1 VEPKDV
7 LRAGVVG
14 CGLMGSGIVEVL
26 ARAGIDVLYLEP
38 TDALLERGRAR
49 IETSTARAVER
60 GKLDPAERVALLART
75 RGVVAVDAFA
85 EVDLVIEAATEDEP
99 AKVEIFAA
107 LDRVAPPEVVL
118 ASNTSSIPI
127 ATLGAA
133 TSRPDKVI
141 GLHFFNPP
149 PVMGLIEVTPS
160 LLTSEATVAFAR
172 SFGER
177 LGKTTVLAK
186 DQAGFIV
193 NRLLIPYLL
202 SAIRL
207 LDDGFATRED
217 IDASIALGLNHPMGP
232 LRLSDLI
239 GLDTIAQIADV
250 LFGEFR
256 DPAYAPP
263 PLLSRMVAAGKLGR
277 KSGAGF
283 YEYGAVG
290 AAG

>member
-1 VEPKDV
+1 VQASDV
-7 LRAGVVG
+7 RRAGVVG

-26 ARAGIDVLYLEP
+26 ARASIDVVYLEP
-38 TDALLERGRAR
+38 TQALLDRGRAR
-49 IETSTARAVER
+49 IATSTARAVER
-60 GKLDPAERVALLART
+60 GRLASAEREAILART
-75 RGVVAVDAFA
+75 GGVLDVEAFA
-85 EVDLVIEAATEDEP
+85 DVDLVIEAATENEA
-99 AKVEIFAA
+99 AKMEIFSAV
-107 LDRVAPPEVVL
+107 DRVVRPAVVL

-133 TSRPDKVI
+133 TSRPDRVI

-160 LLTSEATVAFAR
+160 WRPSEATVAFAR

-207 LDDGFATRED
+207 LQDGFATRED

-256 DPAYAPP
+256 DPAYASP

-283 YEYGAVG
+283 YEYGSVG
-290 AAG
+290 ASG

>member
-1 VEPKDV
+1 
-7 LRAGVVG
+7 
-14 CGLMGSGIVEVL
+14 MGSGIVEVL
-26 ARAGIDVLYLEP
+26 ARAGIDVVYLEP
-38 TDALLERGRAR
+38 TDELLGRGRER
-49 IETSTARAVER
+49 IERSTARAVER
-60 GKLDPAERVALLART
+60 GKLDPGERDAILGRA
-75 RGVVAVDAFA
+75 RGVLEVGAFA
-85 EVDLVIEAATEDEP
+85 DVDLVVEAATEDEG

-107 LDRVAPPEVVL
+107 LDRVTRPEVVL

-133 TSRPDKVI
+133 TARPDKVI

-160 LLTSEATVAFAR
+160 LLTSDATVGFAR
-172 SFGER
+172 SLGER

-217 IDASIALGLNHPMGP
+217 IDASITLGLNHPMGP
-232 LRLSDLI
+232 LGLADLI

-250 LFGEFR
+250 LFREFR
-256 DPAYAPP
+256 DPAFATP
-263 PLLSRMVAAGKLGR
+263 PLLSRMVATGRIGR

-283 YEYGAVG
+283 YEYS
-290 AAG
+290 